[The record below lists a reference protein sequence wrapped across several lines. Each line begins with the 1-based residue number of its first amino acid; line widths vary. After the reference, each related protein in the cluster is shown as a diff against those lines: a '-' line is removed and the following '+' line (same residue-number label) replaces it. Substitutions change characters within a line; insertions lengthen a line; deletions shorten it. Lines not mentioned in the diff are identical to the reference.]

1 MRIDYR
7 LAVAASNLL
16 YVEIALAAGETIH
29 TENYH
34 KYRLEHIP
42 TLLAE
47 AGFVLERPFLDN
59 QRRFSLNLVRLR
71 RQP

>member
-7 LAVAASNLL
+7 LAVAATDL
-16 YVEIALAAGETIH
+16 YIEIALAAGETIH
-29 TENYH
+29 TQNYH
-34 KYRLEHIP
+34 KYRLERIP

-47 AGFVLERPFLDN
+47 AGFVLKRPFLDR
-59 QRRFSLNLVRLR
+59 QRRFSLNLARLR